1 MLTMTP
7 AEGNQA
13 MCVLALDPERLII
26 ASTEK
31 LRKLPTGSQD
41 TADEPLLD
49 PAIGPAPQQ
58 LGRIRTGAQAGHP
71 RGVIHRATVIR
82 VDHAE
87 IPVLTALI
95 EVRHPGAGHAQHA
108 LGQTVQCAV
117 AAGELDRMRS
127 EEHTSELQSRPHLV
141 CRLL

>member
-49 PAIGPAPQQ
+49 PAIGPVPQQ

-82 VDHAE
+82 
-87 IPVLTALI
+87 
-95 EVRHPGAGHAQHA
+95 
-108 LGQTVQCAV
+108 
-117 AAGELDRMRS
+117 RS

-141 CRLL
+141 CRL